1 MTGTWSTTIAAIFA
15 SLGDHLIGLGTLNVR
30 DYLASIRNHQSIGG
44 LNLMLAGAALSTRGP
59 KHRFGAIMFIEK
71 EGFMPLFEA
80 VQLAERFDL
89 AIMSTKGVSV
99 TAARQLVDELC
110 GEHEIPLLVL
120 HDFDKSGF
128 TIVGTLQRDTRRYS
142 FENAIEVVDL
152 GLRLGDI
159 DGLLTESV
167 YNRGSDYAVRSNLL
181 ENGATEEEVEFLLR
195 RRVELNAMTSPQLI
209 EFIERK
215 LRAVGVAK
223 IVPDQETLEKAYRR
237 TRLLSLMSERIEDL
251 RTEVEEKAAA
261 EPLPADLALQID
273 AVLVEH
279 PEMAW
284 DAALR
289 RMSRRP

>member
-1 MTGTWSTTIAAIFA
+1 M
-15 SLGDHLIGLGTLNVR
+15 
-30 DYLASIRNHQSIGG
+30 
-44 LNLMLAGAALSTRGP
+44 
-59 KHRFGAIMFIEK
+59 
-71 EGFMPLFEA
+71 
-80 VQLAERFDL
+80 
-89 AIMSTKGVSV
+89 
-99 TAARQLVDELC
+99 
-110 GEHEIPLLVL
+110 L

-128 TIVGTLQRDTRRYS
+128 TIAGTLQRDTRRYS

-167 YNRGSDYAVRSNLL
+167 YNRGSDYAVRSNLI

-237 TRLLSLMSERIEDL
+237 TRLLDLMSERIEDL
-251 RTEVEEKAAA
+251 RTEVEEEAAA

-273 AVLVEH
+273 ALLVEH

-289 RMSRRP
+289 RMSCRP